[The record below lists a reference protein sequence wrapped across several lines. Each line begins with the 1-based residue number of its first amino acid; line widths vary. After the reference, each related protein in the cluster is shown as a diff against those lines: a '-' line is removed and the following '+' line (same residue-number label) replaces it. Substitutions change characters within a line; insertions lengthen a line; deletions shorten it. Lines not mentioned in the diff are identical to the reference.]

1 MSETLLLELPL
12 LEASQA
18 QKHVTHNEALLKLDV
33 LAQLSVISRGLSV
46 PPASPQE
53 SDRYLVA
60 AAATGAWA
68 GQAGAITVQ
77 QSGAWVFYTPKT
89 GWKLW
94 IEDEEVFVIYDGAA
108 WIAPGGGVSDG
119 DKGDIT
125 VSGAG
130 AVWTVD
136 NNAIS
141 TAKLGGDITA
151 AGKAL
156 LDDADASAQRATLG
170 LGTLA
175 TQNGTFSGT
184 SSGTNTGDQ
193 STFGTIAVSGQSDV
207 AADAGNDILTL
218 VAGANVTITT
228 NAATDTI
235 TIAAAGGGGGVSDGD
250 KGDITVSSAGTVWT
264 VDNGAVTTAK
274 LGGDITSAGK
284 ALLDDADASAQRA
297 TLGLGTLATQSGSF
311 SGSSSGTNTGDQNSF
326 ATIAVA
332 GQSDILADAANDTLT
347 LAAGANITI
356 TTNATSDT
364 ITVAAAGDVV
374 GPAAATANAL
384 ARFDGATGKL
394 VKNSTLLLNDD
405 GSLRLPEVASPAAP
419 AANNLNLCALDVAGR
434 EMLAV
439 RAPFGVIAVAQPL
452 LARNRVGL
460 WAPPGN
466 STTLPGSFAFAAPTA
481 LGTATARN
489 IATTSLATRLKRL
502 GYVSSS
508 TAGNFAGHYA
518 TVAQHTIG
526 DGSGIGG
533 YLYVLRFVV
542 SDAATV
548 SGARMFAGLRNSTSA
563 PTNVEPNT
571 LTNAIG
577 VAQLSTSSNLHIVY
591 GGSAAQAAIDLGSNF
606 PANTLSADAYEL
618 ALYAPPNSQVV
629 NYRVERLNT
638 GQIVNGTLSG
648 AVGTVIPAA
657 TTLLAHAVWRC
668 NNATA
673 LAAAIDI
680 ASVYIETDA

>member
-1 MSETLLLELPL
+1 MSETLLLALPL

-33 LAQLSVISRGLSV
+33 LSQLAVISRNLTA
-46 PPASPQE
+46 PPANPMD

-60 AAATGAWA
+60 AAATGGWA
-68 GQAGAITVQ
+68 GQSGKVAVR
-77 QSGAWVFYTPKT
+77 QSGAWVFYAPKN

-94 IEDEEVFVIYDGAA
+94 VEAEQALVIYNGSA
-108 WIAPGGGVSDG
+108 WIAQGGGVPDG

-125 VSGAG
+125 VSGSG
-130 AVWTVD
+130 ATWTVD
-136 NNAIS
+136 NSAIN

-184 SSGTNTGDQ
+184 SSGTNSGDQ
-193 STFGTIAVSGQSDV
+193 SVFGTITVSGQSDV
-207 AADAGNDILTL
+207 VADAGNDVLTL

-228 NAATDTI
+228 NAAADTI
-235 TIAAAGGGGGVSDGD
+235 TIAAAGGGGVSDGD
-250 KGDITVSSAGTVWT
+250 KGDITVSGAGTVWT
-264 VDNGAVTTAK
+264 VDNNAINTAK
-274 LGGDITSAGK
+274 LGGDITAAGK
-284 ALLDDADASAQRA
+284 ALLDDADPTAQRA

-311 SGSSSGTNTGDQNSF
+311 SGSSSGTNTGDQSAF
-326 ATIAVA
+326 AAIAVA
-332 GQSDILADAANDTLT
+332 GQSDVVADAAGDTLT

-356 TTNATSDT
+356 TTNAASDT
-364 ITVAAAGDVV
+364 ITVSAAGDVA
-374 GPAAATANAL
+374 GPAGATANAL
-384 ARFDGATGKL
+384 TRFDGATGKL
-394 VKNSTLLLNDD
+394 VKSSLVLLNDD
-405 GSLRLPEVASPAAP
+405 GSLRLPEIAAPAAP
-419 AANNLNLCALDVAGR
+419 ASGNINLCALDVAGR
-434 EMLAV
+434 EMLAA
-439 RAPFGVIAVAQPL
+439 RAPFGTIAVAQPL

-460 WAPPGN
+460 WTPPGN
-466 STTLPGSFAFAAPTA
+466 STTLPGNVAFATPTA

-489 IATTSLATRLKRL
+489 VATTNLATRMKRL
-502 GYVSSS
+502 GYVSAS
-508 TAGNFAGHYA
+508 TAGSLAGHYA

-526 DGSGIGG
+526 DGSGLGG
-533 YLYVLRFVV
+533 FLYVLRFVA

-548 SGARMFAGLRNSTSA
+548 SGARMFAGLRNATSA

-577 VAQLSTSSNLHIVY
+577 VAQLSTSANLHIVY
-591 GGSAAQAAIDLGSNF
+591 GGSAAQTAIDLGSNF

-629 NYRVERLNT
+629 NYRVERVNT
-638 GQIVNGTLSG
+638 GQNVNGTLSG
-648 AVGTVIPAA
+648 TVGTVIPAA
-657 TTLLAHAVWRC
+657 TTLLAHAIWRC

-673 LAAAIDI
+673 LAAGIDA
-680 ASVYIETDA
+680 ASVYIETDS